1 MYTVYTN
8 NNAVAEFFKQKPEL
22 GCTVKWVSAPAMEV
36 LSAARANIRKGAV
49 LVTNPLIGINLP
61 AVQAQGKSLRT
72 VPIQKQGVVNP
83 YLTVLTTSPNDTVDF
98 QSVKRIDEALSLYKK
113 NAKLRFI
120 SHSDDTV
127 QHFQMYDLRCMMQM
141 LQELLKMEFGIQ

>member
-36 LSAARANIRKGAV
+36 LTAVRANIRKGAV
-49 LVTNPLIGINLP
+49 LVSNALIGINLP
-61 AVQAQGKSLRT
+61 AVQGKSLRAT
-72 VPIQKQGVVNP
+72 PKQGVVNP
-83 YLTVLTTSPNDTVDF
+83 YLTVLTTATGDTVDF
-98 QSVKRIDEALSLYKK
+98 TSVKRIDEALSLYKS

-120 SHSDDTV
+120 SHSDETV
-127 QHFQMYDLRCMMQM
+127 QHFQMYDLKCMLQM
-141 LQELLKMEFGIQ
+141 LQDLFKMEFGLQ